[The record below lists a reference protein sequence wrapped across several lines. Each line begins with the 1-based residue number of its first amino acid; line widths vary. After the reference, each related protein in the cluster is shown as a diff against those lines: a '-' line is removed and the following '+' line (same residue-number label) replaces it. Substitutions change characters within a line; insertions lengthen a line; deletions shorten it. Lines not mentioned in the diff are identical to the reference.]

1 MRLQKLS
8 KDAVLQEL
16 RNLKP
21 ELEKKYGVTR
31 IGIFGSLARNE
42 ARDDS
47 DIDVVVEMREPNLFY
62 MVHIKELLEQD
73 FNRHIDIIRYREKM
87 NTYLKARI
95 DREALYV

>member
-1 MRLQKLS
+1 MHLQKLNR
-8 KDAVLQEL
+8 DEVLREL
-16 RNLKP
+16 NNLKP

-73 FNRHIDIIRYREKM
+73 FNRRIDIIRYREKM
-87 NTYLKARI
+87 NAYLKARI
-95 DREALYV
+95 DREAVYA

>member
-1 MRLQKLS
+1 MHSQEFNKNT
-8 KDAVLQEL
+8 VIQEL
-16 RNLKP
+16 RQLKP
-21 ELEKKYGVTR
+21 ELEKRYGVTR
-31 IGIFGSLARNE
+31 IGIFGSLARDE

-73 FNRHIDIIRYREKM
+73 FQRPIDIIRYREKM

-95 DREALYV
+95 DREAVYA

>member
-1 MRLQKLS
+1 MRLQELS
-8 KDAVLQEL
+8 KDTVLQEL

-73 FNRHIDIIRYREKM
+73 FNRHIDIIRYREEM